1 MKIIKDLVDEI
12 KEELEGAGDYAERAM
27 KHKGLE
33 DGFTSMYAEMAQQ
46 EMGHVEKLH
55 GKVQEVIK
63 KYRQEHGEP
72 PAGMQAIWDHEHKQ
86 LIQRAGEIRAMID
99 MARK

>member
-1 MKIIKDLVDEI
+1 MKIIKDLVEEI

-27 KHKGLE
+27 KHKGLD
-33 DGFTSMYAEMAQQ
+33 DGFTSMYAEMAGQ

-55 GKVQEVIK
+55 AKVQDVIK
-63 KYRQEHGEP
+63 KYRAEHGEP

-99 MARK
+99 MAKR